1 MHLQDA
7 LALFVVQLQADGRS
21 PHTVAQYRRAVDR
34 LSAWAAREGLS
45 GEIEDLDHVALAR
58 FLGAPEAT
66 LTARGKPK
74 SPVSMNALRS
84 GLRVFFGYLCD
95 ADYLPKNPA
104 RLIKRARCGERP
116 PRGLSEAELA
126 AFFEALDR
134 GEGPAAER
142 DQVLFRLL
150 RDTGLRAGSAVGL
163 DVQDFAAGDRLLEV
177 RVAKGQQP
185 QLVEVPEGPAGRLE
199 AFVEGREGAV
209 FVGQRGDRM
218 STRHVGRRFQ
228 HWWRAAG
235 LRRRASPH
243 SLRHTFALGLYR
255 QTRDIFAVQRALG
268 HRSIQSTAVYAEPP
282 LTACVASTPSPS
294 RAGPSLKP

>member
-1 MHLQDA
+1 MHLHDA
-7 LALFVVQLQADGRS
+7 LALFVAQLQADGRS
-21 PHTVAQYRRAVDR
+21 PHTVGQYRRAING
-34 LSAWAAREGLS
+34 LAAWAAREGLS

-58 FLGAPEAT
+58 FLGAPEAM

-74 SPVSMNALRS
+74 GPVSMNALRS

-126 AFFEALDR
+126 AFFMALDD
-134 GEGPAAER
+134 GEGPAAKR
-142 DQVLFRLL
+142 DQVLFKLL
-150 RDTGLRAGSAVGL
+150 RDTGLRAGSAVAL
-163 DVQDFAAGDRLLEV
+163 DVEDFAPGDRLLEV

-185 QLVEVPEGPAGRLE
+185 QLVEVPEALAGRLE
-199 AFVEGREGAV
+199 TFVEGREGAI
-209 FVGQRGDRM
+209 FVGQRGDRL

-235 LRRRASPH
+235 LCRRASPH

-268 HRSIQSTAVYAEPP
+268 HRSIGATAVYADTSAGLAAEGARP
-282 LTACVASTPSPS
+282 ASVHSDRS
-294 RAGPSLKP
+294 